1 MSDLDSNFDYDDDD
15 FSEPKT
21 PELSYDDLS
30 DNESN
35 TENVTYEISND
46 ITLDDNIPKKKLEI
60 KRRTEPIK
68 EEIILK
74 PNKITKKEEK
84 LNELEKSFVP
94 HIENIDLMI
103 KGLDHKKLLTKK
115 SILDNDTKLL
125 CLLIKGDYI
134 TSSNYKCQHKN
145 CTVKKIWLN
154 KPLQLLIHR
163 KNGIQN
169 DLTPSNLELICP
181 NCYMLEYGYEL
192 FKKQIQKTTFN
203 CKYCGY
209 PLIKFNNLRKKG
221 GICLTCEKKLLN
233 LSVEK
238 DEQDYE
244 TQVKQ
249 LYKDN
254 DLLAE
259 HDINKS
265 KYYKEVSR
273 FKTMPSKPN
282 NYKNLNSLKLAEKSI
297 IIECNTDIGD
307 IKSID
312 DLIKVESIDSD

>member
-1 MSDLDSNFDYDDDD
+1 MSDIESNIDDI
-15 FSEPKT
+15 SEPKT

-35 TENVTYEISND
+35 TENVTYEIEDTTQNKPD
-46 ITLDDNIPKKKLEI
+46 PKKKLEI
-60 KRRTEPIK
+60 KRRTEPVK
-68 EEIILK
+68 EDVIIK
-74 PNKITKKEEK
+74 PNKTTKKEEK
-84 LNELEKSFVP
+84 LNELEKSFIP

-103 KGLDHKKLLTKK
+103 KCLDHKKLLIKK
-115 SILDNDTKLL
+115 SILDNETKIL
-125 CLLIKGDYI
+125 CLLIKAGHI
-134 TSSNYKCQHKN
+134 TSSNYKCQHKA
-145 CTVKKIWLN
+145 CAVKKIWLT

-163 KNGIQN
+163 KNNIQN

-181 NCYMLEYGYEL
+181 NCYMIEYGYEI
-192 FKKQIQKTTFN
+192 FKKQIQKSTFN

-209 PLIKFNNLRKKG
+209 PLINFNNLRKKG
-221 GICLTCEKKLLN
+221 GVCLSCEKKLLN

-238 DEQDYE
+238 DEQDYD

-259 HDINKS
+259 HDMNKS
-265 KYYKEVSR
+265 KYYKEVSK
-273 FKTMPSKPN
+273 FKTIPQKSN
-282 NYKNLNSLKLAEKSI
+282 NYKNLNSLKLVEKSI
-297 IIECNTDIGD
+297 IINCNTDIGD

-312 DLIKVESIDSD
+312 DLIKIESIDSD